1 MAGGAVQRRVG
12 PEQREAV
19 LVLVDLLHGDLPAL
33 HAVTLLT
40 ICAELALMDVGVAV
54 GALLTHVCEYRLDV
68 ALGAGHSL
76 MHTPQWITS
85 LVMVELGHAA
95 DRLPSAQ
102 GVAILAG
109 NIKGAVGATGVCIGL
124 RLSPSGQDRD
134 QQHQRDKQVSPH
146 RRSQRN
152 AA

>member
-1 MAGGAVQRRVG
+1 
-12 PEQREAV
+12 
-19 LVLVDLLHGDLPAL
+19 
-33 HAVTLLT
+33 
-40 ICAELALMDVGVAV
+40 
-54 GALLTHVCEYRLDV
+54 
-68 ALGAGHSL
+68 

-109 NIKGAVGATGVCIGL
+109 NTKGAVGATGVGIGL